1 MIRACHDAGQEE
13 PRFEEVGMHFRVT
26 LYSES
31 QKESIPDQV
40 EEHILTA
47 LRERKDLSTKE
58 IADLIDRSPRA
69 VRTRMIGLVKRG
81 LVVEI
86 GTDPRDPRK
95 RYALS
100 KGT

>member
-1 MIRACHDAGQEE
+1 MIRACLEAGQEE

-26 LYSES
+26 LYSETK
-31 QKESIPDQV
+31 KESIPDRI
-40 EEHILTA
+40 EERILSA

-58 IADLIDRSPRA
+58 IAGLIRRSPRA

-86 GTDPRDPRK
+86 GTGPRDPRK
-95 RYALS
+95 RYTLS
-100 KGT
+100 KGR